1 MFLYLKKLQ
10 EEWSLKAPEIQKVND
25 SGISLCNLI
34 SAVTTPAKA
43 IAAVKSGRCFISIRG
58 KNRENWAHSCS
69 FYLCVFLFKLI
80 YKIISEI

>member
-10 EEWSLKAPEIQKVND
+10 EKWSLKTPEIQKVND

-43 IAAVKSGRCFISIRG
+43 IAAVKSGMCFTDVHS
-58 KNRENWAHSCS
+58 KNHKNWAQS
-69 FYLCVFLFKLI
+69 Y
-80 YKIISEI
+80 

>member
-10 EEWSLKAPEIQKVND
+10 EKWSLKAPEVQKVNN

-43 IAAVKSGRCFISIRG
+43 IAAVKSGMSFIYIYG
-58 KNRENWAHSCS
+58 KNCKH
-69 FYLCVFLFKLI
+69 
-80 YKIISEI
+80 

>member
-10 EEWSLKAPEIQKVND
+10 EEWSLKTPEIQKVNN

-43 IAAVKSGRCFISIRG
+43 IAAVKSGMCFIYAHGTKTIRIG
-58 KNRENWAHSCS
+58 P
-69 FYLCVFLFKLI
+69 LMLILFVNVI
-80 YKIISEI
+80 F